1 MPNKTSLNYLAP
13 IIFLALFTAVACIAP
28 TAPTPE
34 YEPIADTISVV
45 DSWARPSP
53 QDGGNGAAYAVILN
67 GLDRPIRLVGATTA
81 AAGSVELHETSKE
94 NDVMRMVHH
103 PEGFEIGS
111 GEILVLEPGGKH
123 MMLIGLTAPLTAGES
138 ATIQL
143 LFEGIEPMTIDV
155 PVREPQK

>member
-53 QDGGNGAAYAVILN
+53 QDGGNGALKDLPGADPGAISAPEITNSVFQFT
-67 GLDRPIRLVGATTA
+67 GPIFWLPLVDA
-81 AAGSVELHETSKE
+81 L
-94 NDVMRMVHH
+94 
-103 PEGFEIGS
+103 
-111 GEILVLEPGGKH
+111 PGG
-123 MMLIGLTAPLTAGES
+123 S
-138 ATIQL
+138 
-143 LFEGIEPMTIDV
+143 
-155 PVREPQK
+155 R